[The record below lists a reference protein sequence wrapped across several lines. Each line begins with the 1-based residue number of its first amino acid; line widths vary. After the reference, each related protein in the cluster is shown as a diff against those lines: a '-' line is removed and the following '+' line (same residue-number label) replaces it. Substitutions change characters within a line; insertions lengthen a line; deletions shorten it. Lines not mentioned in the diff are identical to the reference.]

1 MGNYFSRQGDESIKE
16 TINISNETDH
26 VHVTVSNATK
36 TGVIN
41 TNENRDENNEAVQ
54 VAQECLDKL
63 DVVNFLKPQIKITY
77 NNELDN
83 QDNNHEIIYKKKLKK
98 RKCKKNKKKH
108 LQ

>member
-41 TNENRDENNEAVQ
+41 TNENRDENRNENHDENRNENNEAVQ
-54 VAQECLDKL
+54 VVQECL
-63 DVVNFLKPQIKITY
+63 
-77 NNELDN
+77 E
-83 QDNNHEIIYKKKLKK
+83 DNNNDEIIYKKKLKK

>member
-41 TNENRDENNEAVQ
+41 TNENCDENRDENRDENNEAVQ
-54 VAQECLDKL
+54 VVQECL
-63 DVVNFLKPQIKITY
+63 
-77 NNELDN
+77 E
-83 QDNNHEIIYKKKLKK
+83 DNNNNDEIIYKKKLKK